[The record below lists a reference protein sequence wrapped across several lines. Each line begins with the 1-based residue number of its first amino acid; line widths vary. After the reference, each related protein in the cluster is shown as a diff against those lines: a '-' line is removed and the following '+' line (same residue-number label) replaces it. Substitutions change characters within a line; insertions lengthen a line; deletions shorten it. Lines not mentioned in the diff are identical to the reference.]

1 MTILPYESLRYS
13 GLGYALLDIQLGL
26 SGIAIVSLMRKLYF
40 SVSIFTT
47 FEKTIDTDITA

>member
-1 MTILPYESLRYS
+1 M
-13 GLGYALLDIQLGL
+13 DIQLGL